1 MAMKPD
7 STIQCPC
14 GSGSDYGDCCE
25 RIHLNHSGATTAEE
39 LMRSRYSA
47 YALGNVDFLVQS
59 HHPRTRSKKLKREV
73 SEWIQEVE
81 FEFLEVLETEPDSV
95 TFLVG
100 FQTPTGQ
107 SQIRQEHSR
116 FLKEKGLWYY
126 LDSDLD

>member
-1 MAMKPD
+1 MEINPN
-7 STIQCPC
+7 SEIQCPC
-14 GSGSDYGDCCE
+14 GSGSNYGDCCE
-25 RIHLNHSGATTAEE
+25 KVHLSHTSARTAEE

-59 HHPRTRSKKLKREV
+59 HHPRTRSKKLKREI

-81 FEFLEVLETEPDSV
+81 FEFLEVLEAEPDSV

-100 FQTPTGQ
+100 FQTPSGQ

-116 FLKEKGLWYY
+116 FLKEKDLWYY